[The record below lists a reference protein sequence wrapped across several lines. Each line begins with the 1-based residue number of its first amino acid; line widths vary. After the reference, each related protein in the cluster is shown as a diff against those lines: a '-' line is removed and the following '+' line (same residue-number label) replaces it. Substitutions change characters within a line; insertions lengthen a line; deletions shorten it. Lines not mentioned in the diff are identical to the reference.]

1 MKTRLLTLR
10 LLPVLA
16 AMFALA
22 SQQLHATMVY
32 YMPYDNGANASLANG
47 GSAGGTAT
55 AVTGISGATA
65 PSASQ
70 AQVVSSLGSTWS
82 ENFPVTGPTE
92 ANNRGGAVVLPSSTT
107 AFRLDSAVSP
117 NLMTLST
124 WVYWNGNAGGTI
136 ISPAGIAGSMNSSN
150 TAGWSLKIQSNGVLR
165 FAWVQTA
172 GGGRSRD
179 TTSSVITAGQW
190 LNTAIVFDSNISQ
203 PVAMYLNGVALSTTG
218 SSGDPL
224 MGIMKADTNDI
235 ALGVSYH
242 TSGVGRQS
250 LNGYMDDY
258 AMWDTALTAA
268 KLKSINTAPSL
279 LSGYNAGI
287 MNSLFTAFDTAG
299 SQAVGSLTWNYA
311 TGFDS
316 TGKAL
321 GDTWLGGDGK
331 YYMWLAGSS
340 GSEQGLLAVPEPTTI
355 WMLLGGGLLLF
366 GVIRRRSH
374 ANL

>member
-10 LLPVLA
+10 IFPVLA
-16 AMFALA
+16 ALLALA
-22 SQQLHATMVY
+22 SQPLHSALVY
-32 YMPYDNGANASLANG
+32 HLPFDDGTNASLANG

-55 AVTGISGATA
+55 GVASSFGIIGAPTANSSTVKFGSHSEFYTFNPANTVYGGATLLPNSTSNFRLNNA
-65 PSASQ
+65 ASQ
-70 AQVVSSLGSTWS
+70 
-82 ENFPVTGPTE
+82 
-92 ANNRGGAVVLPSSTT
+92 
-107 AFRLDSAVSP
+107 
-117 NLMTLST
+117 MTIST
-124 WVYWNGNAGGTI
+124 WVYWNGLAGTNNRY
-136 ISPAGIAGSMNSSN
+136 GIANLFPSSN
-150 TAGWSLKIQSNGVLR
+150 NAGWSLYIGNDNKLTYA
-165 FAWVQTA
+165 FQTDTNLS
-172 GGGRSRD
+172 RSR
-179 TTSSVITAGQW
+179 TTVSAPVTTGAW
-190 LNTAIVFDSNISQ
+190 LNVALTVDTSIPSNSAIAIYV
-203 PVAMYLNGVALSTTG
+203 NGVAQSLTG
-218 SSGDPL
+218 SALTSAVTL
-224 MGIMKADTNDI
+224 TNAGDI
-235 ALGVSYH
+235 ALGVMNH
-242 TSGVGRQS
+242 TSGAGGS
-250 LNGYMDDY
+250 FALNGYMDDY

-331 YYMWLAGSS
+331 YYMWLAGTS

-355 WMLLGGGLLLF
+355 GMLLGGGLLLF